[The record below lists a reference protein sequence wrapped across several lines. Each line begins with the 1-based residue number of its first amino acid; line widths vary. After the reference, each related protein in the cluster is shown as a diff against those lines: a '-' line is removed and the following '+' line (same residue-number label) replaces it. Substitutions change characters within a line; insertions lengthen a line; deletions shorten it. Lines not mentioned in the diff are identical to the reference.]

1 MDDSELELME
11 AWMRHGAT
19 REEAEG
25 LVEGDVLAG
34 IVFEGNHQTLRGY
47 RAGVAATLRIGF

>member
-1 MDDSELELME
+1 MDEGEQALVA

-47 RAGVAATLRIGF
+47 RAGVAAVLAIGP